1 MTDQTTV
8 PGTPDTTVPPP
19 ANAQIPDQQVPAFDG
34 PEWLARFPDDV
45 KTDRSLW
52 KYSNDESAV
61 RGLINA
67 QRLIGADKVAK
78 PKGDFD
84 PANPDWGAFLEAAG
98 RPKSADEYK
107 FGEAKLPDGMSYDSG
122 LEDKF
127 KPVAH
132 ALGLN
137 ARQAQGLR
145 DFLIAHNVEA
155 YQSAT
160 KEGEADTTARR
171 EALRQEL
178 GSAYDS
184 WVKASEVAQS
194 EFMSDALLAK
204 INAAGL
210 TRDPEWI
217 RALGKIGKSIIGE
230 EKLKTQGV
238 GSEKTPAQWQAAA
251 NDFRAANADAL
262 FNSAHPLHQQK
273 ARELQVMMEMGFP
286 S

>member
-107 FGEAKLPDGMSYDSG
+107 FGEAKLTLGPMPPPKRACAPRASWRTTRTPKRTRPSNSVRRPNVRIA
-122 LEDKF
+122 
-127 KPVAH
+127 KPA
-132 ALGLN
+132 
-137 ARQAQGLR
+137 
-145 DFLIAHNVEA
+145 
-155 YQSAT
+155 S
-160 KEGEADTTARR
+160 K
-171 EALRQEL
+171 
-178 GSAYDS
+178 SS
-184 WVKASEVAQS
+184 WMPMPSRASS
-194 EFMSDALLAK
+194 RY
-204 INAAGL
+204 G
-210 TRDPEWI
+210 
-217 RALGKIGKSIIGE
+217 
-230 EKLKTQGV
+230 
-238 GSEKTPAQWQAAA
+238 
-251 NDFRAANADAL
+251 
-262 FNSAHPLHQQK
+262 
-273 ARELQVMMEMGFP
+273 
-286 S
+286 